1 MSCPPAE
8 TLARLIAEDLPL
20 AEARDLERHLEACA
34 ACAQRRER
42 TATLV
47 AGLAGPLPG
56 LDRDEARFVA
66 GVVDRLSRAP
76 RRAVPWRLVAA
87 AAIVLLVLPASY
99 LGLRQL
105 QEPAGRFTARGSSGA
120 APSRLEALV
129 GLEPL
134 RVHGK
139 AFEPLRAGVR
149 LSPGDGLAFRYD
161 NLAREPLY
169 LLAFALDREG
179 SVHWFYPAYLSA
191 ESDPRGVPLVANVR
205 GRLLPEVTQP
215 EGVPP
220 GPLRVVTV
228 VGRRRVSVKQAER
241 RLAGHDPGR
250 PVAPLFP
257 GAATEEWP
265 VQMEGNDVR

>member
-20 AEARDLERHLEACA
+20 AEARDLERHLEGCTACA
-34 ACAQRRER
+34 EKRAQ
-42 TATLV
+42 TAALV

-56 LDRDEARFVA
+56 LDRDGSRFVA
-66 GVVDRLSRAP
+66 GVVDRLDRPSR
-76 RRAVPWRLVAA
+76 RRVPWRLVAA
-87 AAIVLLVLPASY
+87 AALVLLVLPVSY
-99 LGLRQL
+99 LGLRHAR
-105 QEPAGRFTARGSSGA
+105 EPGRFTPRGARPSSSPA
-120 APSRLEALV
+120 VLETLV
-129 GLEPL
+129 G
-134 RVHGK
+134 V
-139 AFEPLRAGVR
+139 EPLRARGAAFVPLRAGAR
-149 LSPGDGLAFRYD
+149 LSAADGLAFRYD
-161 NLAREPLY
+161 NLSREQLY

-179 SVHWFYPAYLSA
+179 EVHWFYPAYLSA
-191 ESDPRGVPLVANVR
+191 SSDPLGVPLAAGVR
-205 GRLLPEVTQP
+205 GRLLPEVTRP

-257 GAATEEWP
+257 GAATEEWT
-265 VQMEGNDVR
+265 VQMEGGDVR